1 LKALWFGPP
10 ARAWTLDPVGRSD
23 RLERGDTDGHGSTVL
38 ELDGDEITEGRLL
51 RVLLVLALPLLVQ
64 NFVQVAN
71 QVVDLFFLGRL
82 SEAAVA
88 GVALASP
95 AVVLLFALSVYTP
108 FVGTQVLVSQR
119 VGADDGSGA
128 VSALGAGLLVA
139 AVGGVL
145 LGALAFLAAPR
156 LTDLLVAVQPTT
168 GETAS
173 VRGFAVDYL
182 RVVAAGLVAVT
193 LADTVEAAFI
203 GWGDSRAALYIN
215 LVTVGVNVALDPPL
229 IFGMGP
235 FPRLEV
241 AGAGVALVAGSVA
254 GMATGAVLA
263 STGRVE
269 GYRLGE
275 AVRSAVS
282 VDREEVDQVLDV
294 GTPTA
299 AQQAT
304 RQVVNVLMVV
314 VVFAA
319 GGAAG
324 LAAYLVGARVAAVS
338 FVPATGLQQAAQSV
352 VGQNLG
358 AGGAERARRA
368 TWLGT
373 AVAVLGLAVI
383 GAIQWVLAPDV
394 VGLLVPELDG
404 RGGEFSV
411 AYLRIL
417 AYGYP
422 AIGAA
427 YLLEGGFNG
436 ARRTRTSLAATLL
449 QFWVVRLP
457 VAGAGAFLLGWGV
470 EAVFWAVTVSNV
482 LVAVGLAAYYRHA
495 VADGMLARAASEAPD

>member
-1 LKALWFGPP
+1 
-10 ARAWTLDPVGRSD
+10 
-23 RLERGDTDGHGSTVL
+23 VL
-38 ELDGDEITEGRLL
+38 QVDSEEITEGPLL
-51 RVLLVLALPLLVQ
+51 RALVVLAVPLLVQ

-88 GVALASP
+88 GVSLASP
-95 AVVLLFALSVYTP
+95 AVVLLFALTVYTP

-119 VGADDGSGA
+119 VGAEDETGTRT
-128 VSALGAGLLVA
+128 ALGTGLLVA

-145 LGALAFLAAPR
+145 LGAVAFLLAPR
-156 LTDLLVAVQPTT
+156 LADLLLAVQPA
-168 GETAS
+168 GGGTAA

-193 LADTVEAAFI
+193 LADTVEAAFV

-215 LVTVGVNVALDPPL
+215 LVTVGVNVVLDPLL
-229 IFGMGP
+229 IFGLGP

-241 AGAGVALVAGSVA
+241 VGAGIALLAGSAAGLLAGVA
-254 GMATGAVLA
+254 LA

-269 GYRLGE
+269 GYQLG
-275 AVRSAVS
+275 AAIRSALAFDPAEV
-282 VDREEVDQVLDV
+282 RELLDV

-299 AQQAT
+299 VQQAA
-304 RQVVNVLMVV
+304 RQLVSVLIVV

-319 GGAAG
+319 GGAPG
-324 LAAYLVGARVAAVS
+324 LAAYFVGARVASVS
-338 FVPATGLQQAAQSV
+338 FVPASGLQQAMQSV

-358 AGGAERARRA
+358 AGATDRAGRA
-368 TWLGT
+368 TWLGV
-373 AVAVLGLAVI
+373 AVAASGLALV
-383 GAIQWVLAPDV
+383 GAVQWLFPAEI

-404 RGGEFSV
+404 RAFEFSV

-449 QFWVVRLP
+449 QFWAVRLP
-457 VAGAGAFLLGWGV
+457 VAAAGAFLLGFGV

-495 VADGMLARAASEAPD
+495 VTDGMLARAAAEVAD

>member
-1 LKALWFGPP
+1 MF
-10 ARAWTLDPVGRSD
+10 RVDSED
-23 RLERGDTDGHGSTVL
+23 
-38 ELDGDEITEGRLL
+38 ITEGPLPRAL
-51 RVLLVLALPLLVQ
+51 VVLALPLLVQ

-88 GVALASP
+88 GVSLAFP
-95 AVVLLFALSVYTP
+95 AVVLLFALTVYTP

-119 VGADDGSGA
+119 VGAGDEAGT

-139 AVGGVL
+139 GGGGVL
-145 LGALAFLAAPR
+145 LGAVAFLAAPA
-156 LTDLLVAVQPTT
+156 LADLLVALQPA
-168 GETAS
+168 GERTAA

-182 RVVAAGLVAVT
+182 RVIAAGLVAVT

-215 LVTVGVNVALDPPL
+215 LATVGVNVVLDPLL

-241 AGAGVALVAGSVA
+241 LGAGIALVAGAFAGLLTGVA
-254 GMATGAVLA
+254 LA
-263 STGRVE
+263 SAGRVE
-269 GYRLGE
+269 GYRLGA
-275 AVRSAVS
+275 AVRSALAFEA
-282 VDREEVDQVLDV
+282 DEFRDLLNV

-299 AQQAT
+299 VQQAA
-304 RQVVNVLMVV
+304 RQLVNVLMVV

-324 LAAYLVGARVAAVS
+324 LAAYFVGARVAGVS
-338 FVPATGLQQAAQSV
+338 FVPATGLQQAAQSI

-358 AGGAERARRA
+358 AGATERARRV
-368 TWLGT
+368 TWLGA
-373 AVAVLGLAVI
+373 AVAVGGLAVV
-383 GAIQWVLAPDV
+383 GTLQWLFPAEI

-404 RGGEFSV
+404 RAFEFSV
-411 AYLRIL
+411 TYLRIL

-436 ARRTRTSLAATLL
+436 ARRTRTSLAATLV

-457 VAGAGAFLLGWGV
+457 VAGAGAFLLGAGV

-482 LVAVGLAAYYRHA
+482 LVAVGLGIYYRHA
-495 VADGMLARAASEAPD
+495 VAGGMLERAAGEATETAD

>member
-1 LKALWFGPP
+1 ML
-10 ARAWTLDPVGRSD
+10 RVDS
-23 RLERGDTDGHGSTVL
+23 E
-38 ELDGDEITEGRLL
+38 EITQGPLL
-51 RVLLVLALPLLVQ
+51 RALIVLALPLLVQ

-88 GVALASP
+88 GVGLASP
-95 AVVLLFALSVYTP
+95 AVVLLFALTVYTP

-119 VGADDGSGA
+119 VGAGEEAGT
-128 VSALGAGLLVA
+128 VSALGSGLLVA
-139 AVGGVL
+139 AVGGLV
-145 LGALAFLAAPR
+145 LGALAFLAAPW
-156 LTDLLVAVQPTT
+156 LADLLVAIQPA
-168 GETAS
+168 GEATEA

-203 GWGDSRAALYIN
+203 GWGDSRAALHIN
-215 LVTVGVNVALDPPL
+215 LATVGTNVVLDPLL

-241 AGAGVALVAGSVA
+241 VGAGVALVAGSAA
-254 GMATGAVLA
+254 GLLVGVGLA

-269 GYRLGE
+269 GYRLGA
-275 AVRSAVS
+275 AVRSALAF
-282 VDREEVDQVLDV
+282 DGDELRELLDV

-304 RQVVNVLMVV
+304 RQLVSVLMVV
-314 VVFAA
+314 IVFAA

-324 LAAYLVGARVAAVS
+324 LAAYFVGARVASVS

-352 VGQNLG
+352 VGQNVGSG
-358 AGGAERARRA
+358 ATERARRA
-368 TWLGT
+368 TWLGAT
-373 AVAVLGLAVI
+373 VAVAGLAVV
-383 GAIQWVLAPDV
+383 GTIQWFFPAEIVR
-394 VGLLVPELDG
+394 LLVPELDG
-404 RGGEFSV
+404 RAFEFSV
-411 AYLRIL
+411 VYLRIL

-427 YLLEGGFNG
+427 YILEGGFNG
-436 ARRTRTSLAATLL
+436 VRRTRTSLAATLV

-457 VAGAGAFLLGWGV
+457 AAAAGAFLLGWGV

-482 LVAVGLAAYYRHA
+482 LVAVGLAVYYRHA
-495 VADGMLARAASEAPD
+495 VADGMLARAAAEVAD

>member
-1 LKALWFGPP
+1 MLQV
-10 ARAWTLDPVGRSD
+10 DS
-23 RLERGDTDGHGSTVL
+23 E
-38 ELDGDEITEGRLL
+38 EITEGPLL
-51 RVLLVLALPLLVQ
+51 RALIVLALPLLVQ

-82 SEAAVA
+82 SATAVA
-88 GVALASP
+88 GVSLAFP
-95 AVVLLFALSVYTP
+95 AVVLLFALTVYTP

-119 VGADDGSGA
+119 VGADDEAGA

-145 LGALAFLAAPR
+145 LGAAAFLAAP
-156 LTDLLVAVQPTT
+156 LLADLLVAVQPA
-168 GETAS
+168 GDGTAA

-182 RVVAAGLVAVT
+182 RAVAAGLVAVT
-193 LADTVEAAFI
+193 LADTVEAAFV

-215 LVTVGVNVALDPPL
+215 LATVGVNVVLDPLL
-229 IFGMGP
+229 IFGLGP
-235 FPRLEV
+235 FPRLKV
-241 AGAGVALVAGSVA
+241 AGAGIALVAGAFA
-254 GMATGAVLA
+254 GLLTGAALA

-269 GYRLGE
+269 GLQLGA
-275 AVRSAVS
+275 AVRSARS
-282 VDREEVDQVLDV
+282 VDTDDLRALLDI

-299 AQQAT
+299 AQQTA
-304 RQVVNVLMVV
+304 RQLVNVLMVV

-324 LAAYLVGARVAAVS
+324 LAAYFVGARAASVS
-338 FVPATGLQQAAQSV
+338 FVPAIGLQQAAQSV

-358 AGGAERARRA
+358 AGATDRARRT

-373 AVAVLGLAVI
+373 AVAVGGLVVI
-383 GAIQWVLAPDV
+383 GTLQWLFPAEI

-404 RGGEFSV
+404 RAFEFSV

-436 ARRTRTSLAATLL
+436 ARRTRTSLAATLV

-457 VAGAGAFLLGWGV
+457 AAGAGVFLLGAGV

-482 LVAVGLAAYYRHA
+482 LVAVGLAVYYRHA
-495 VADGMLARAASEAPD
+495 VADGMLARAAAEVAD

>member
-1 LKALWFGPP
+1 VLQV
-10 ARAWTLDPVGRSD
+10 DS
-23 RLERGDTDGHGSTVL
+23 GD
-38 ELDGDEITEGRLL
+38 ITEGPLL
-51 RVLLVLALPLLVQ
+51 RALVVLALPLLVQ
-64 NFVQVAN
+64 NFVMVAN
-71 QVVDLFFLGRL
+71 KVVDLFFLGRL

-88 GVALASP
+88 GASLATP
-95 AVVLLFALSVYTP
+95 GIALLFALTVYTP

-119 VGADDGSGA
+119 VGADDGAGA

-139 AVGGVL
+139 ALAGVG
-145 LGALAFLAAPR
+145 LGALAFLAAPG
-156 LTDLLVAVQPTT
+156 LADLLVAVQPAGT
-168 GETAS
+168 GSAA

-182 RVVAAGLVAVT
+182 RVIAAGLVAVT
-193 LADTVEAAFI
+193 LADTLEAAFI

-215 LVTVGVNVALDPPL
+215 LATVGVNVVLDPLL
-229 IFGMGP
+229 IFGLGP

-241 AGAGVALVAGSVA
+241 LGAGLALVAGSGA
-254 GMATGAVLA
+254 GLLTGAALA

-269 GYRLGE
+269 GYRLG
-275 AVRSAVS
+275 ASVRSALAF
-282 VDREEVDQVLDV
+282 DADEIRELLDI

-299 AQQAT
+299 AQQTA
-304 RQVVNVLMVV
+304 RQVVRVLMVV
-314 VVFAA
+314 IVFAA

-324 LAAYLVGARVAAVS
+324 LAAYFVGARVATLS

-358 AGGAERARRA
+358 AGATDRAGRA

-373 AVAVLGLAVI
+373 AVAVAALFLI
-383 GAIQWVLAPDV
+383 GAVQWLFPAEI

-404 RGGEFSV
+404 PAFEFSV
-411 AYLRIL
+411 VYLRIL

-436 ARRTRTSLAATLL
+436 ARRTRTSLVATLV

-482 LVAVGLAAYYRHA
+482 LVAVGLAVYYRHA
-495 VADGMLARAASEAPD
+495 VAGGMLDRAAAAVAD

>member
-1 LKALWFGPP
+1 
-10 ARAWTLDPVGRSD
+10 
-23 RLERGDTDGHGSTVL
+23 VL
-38 ELDGDEITEGRLL
+38 QVDSDEITEGPLL
-51 RVLLVLALPLLVQ
+51 RALLVLAVPLLAQ

-88 GVALASP
+88 GVSLASP
-95 AVVLLFALSVYTP
+95 AVVLLFALAVYTP
-108 FVGTQVLVSQR
+108 VVGTQVLVSQR
-119 VGADDGSGA
+119 VGAEDGSGA
-128 VSALGAGLLVA
+128 VSSLGAGLFVA
-139 AVGGVL
+139 AAGGVL
-145 LGALAFLAAPR
+145 LGGIAFLAAPR
-156 LTDLLVAVQPTT
+156 LADLLVAVQPAD
-168 GETAS
+168 GSTAA

-193 LADTVEAAFI
+193 LADTVEAAFV
-203 GWGDSRAALYIN
+203 GWGDSRAALYVN
-215 LVTVGVNVALDPPL
+215 LATVAVNVVLDPLL
-229 IFGMGP
+229 IFGVGP

-241 AGAGVALVAGSVA
+241 VGAGVALVAGSVA
-254 GMATGAVLA
+254 GLLVGVALA
-263 STGRVE
+263 RSGRVE
-269 GYRLGE
+269 GYRLGA
-275 AVRSAVS
+275 AVRSALAVPADE
-282 VDREEVDQVLDV
+282 VRELLDV

-299 AQQAT
+299 AQQAA
-304 RQVVNVLMVV
+304 RQVVSVLLVL

-324 LAAYLVGARVAAVS
+324 LAAYFVGARVASVS

-358 AGGAERARRA
+358 AGVTERARRA
-368 TWLGT
+368 TWLGA
-373 AVAVLGLAVI
+373 AVAVAGLTVI
-383 GAIQWVLAPDV
+383 GLLQWLFPAEI

-404 RGGEFSV
+404 RGFEFAV

-427 YLLEGGFNG
+427 YLLEAGFNG
-436 ARRTRTSLAATLL
+436 ARRTRTSLAATLV

-457 VAGAGAFLLGWGV
+457 VALAGAFLLGWGL

-482 LVAVGLAAYYRHA
+482 LVAVGLGVYYRRA
-495 VADGMLARAASEAPD
+495 VAGGMLARASAEAAD